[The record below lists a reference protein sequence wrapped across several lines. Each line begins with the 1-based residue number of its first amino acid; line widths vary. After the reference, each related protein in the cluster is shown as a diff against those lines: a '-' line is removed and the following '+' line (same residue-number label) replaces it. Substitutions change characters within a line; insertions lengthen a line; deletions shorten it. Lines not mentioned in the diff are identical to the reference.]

1 MRFVST
7 SRFGR
12 QKRLTLAVQLGLAM
26 SLSHS
31 AYAEDI
37 SNSLKNN
44 SADNIEANINHS
56 IDTSTDSSTDS
67 IKNVESTLKND
78 KAEDNETT
86 EVSGPSATLDAIT
99 VYSDGYRSTG
109 TKTALDPNDAPMS
122 YTRIDQN
129 LLQKR
134 QADSVNAA
142 LRYDPGVSTESRGT
156 VSIFDEYNIRGFK
169 TYSNFYDGLRLPYDG
184 AWNLMPQVDVYAT
197 EAVEVLK
204 GPASSL
210 YGYASPGGMVNQVAK
225 TPKSTQ
231 ENAVQ
236 LRLGNQNL
244 KEVAVDSTGSITDT
258 LNYRLVALKRQKDG
272 QMQTTEEERLLIN
285 PSLEWQATDD
295 VSVLANLFYQ
305 DDPEMVPSTPLPAVG
320 TVYKASYG
328 KLGSDAYAGDKWNR
342 FSKEVFMPSV
352 TANWDINDQLTFKHI
367 TRYTDAE
374 AQQRN
379 MYNSGGLISGSDN
392 ILNRVAYTTDERM
405 DNWTTD
411 NQLAYTFNT
420 ANTSHNLLF
429 GAEYQETDSSATY
442 YDAGADGTPNLDL
455 SNPDFSQI
463 NTDTLPLEAYRQK
476 EDIEQSQL
484 GFYVQ
489 DEMRWKDLTV
499 VAGLRHDNF
508 DSSTEQTKAT
518 EGEVYSDRTIDND
531 ASETSGRLAA
541 IYDFDNG
548 LSPYASYSQSFQPVV
563 GSNFITNEPFEPTT
577 ADQLEAGVKYLSK
590 DRATQGTLAV
600 FDITQKNVV
609 VADEINY
616 RSQTQTGEIESKG
629 VEISGSHMLNDWVD
643 LAASYSYTDAEITED
658 EFNPDVVGNTPA
670 QTAKHKATLWADY
683 YATDK
688 LTLNAGIRYEDGM
701 QIDKQNSDE
710 LPSVTLV
717 DIGGNYQINP
727 MLAVG
732 ASVNNLFDK
741 RYVGACYDI
750 NNCWMG
756 PERQMSVSL
765 KASF

>member
-7 SRFGR
+7 SKSIR

-31 AYAEDI
+31 VYAE
-37 SNSLKNN
+37 NSPTSIGNN
-44 SADNIEANINHS
+44 TVDNIENNVIETSVENSINTNKVGN
-56 IDTSTDSSTDS
+56 DTT
-67 IKNVESTLKND
+67 
-78 KAEDNETT
+78 AA
-86 EVSGPSATLDAIT
+86 PSATLDTIT

-109 TKTALDPNDAPMS
+109 TKTALDAEDAPMS
-122 YTRIDQN
+122 YTRIDQE

-142 LRYDPGVSTESRGT
+142 LRYEPGVSTESRGT

-197 EAVEVLK
+197 EAVEVVK

-210 YGYASPGGMVNQVAK
+210 YGYAAPGGMVNQIAK

-231 ENAVQ
+231 ENEVQ

-244 KEVAVDSTGSITDT
+244 KEVAVDTTGPVSDM

-295 VSVLANLFYQ
+295 VSILANLFYQ

-328 KLGSDAYAGDKWNR
+328 KLGSDAYAGDEWNK

-352 TANWDINDQLTFKHI
+352 TVNWDIDENLTFKHI
-367 TRYTDAE
+367 LRYTDAE
-374 AQQRN
+374 AEQRN
-379 MYNSGGLISGSDN
+379 MYNSGGFVDGSDT

-405 DNWTTD
+405 KNWTTD
-411 NQLAYTFNT
+411 NQLAYTFDT
-420 ANTSHNLLF
+420 ENTSHNLLF
-429 GAEYQETDSSATY
+429 GAEYQETDSDAVY
-442 YDAGADGTPNLDL
+442 YNAGANGTPNLDL

-463 NTDTLPLEAYRQK
+463 NTATLPLNTYRQTQ
-476 EDIEQSQL
+476 DIEQSQL

-489 DEMRWKDLTV
+489 DEMKWQDLTV

-508 DSSTEQTKAT
+508 ESTTEQTDASQ
-518 EGEVYSDRTIDND
+518 GAVYNNETFGND
-531 ASETSGRLAA
+531 ASETSGRFAA

-548 LSPYASYSQSFQPVV
+548 LSPFVSYSESFQPVV
-563 GSNFITNEPFEPTT
+563 GSNFITNEPFDPST
-577 ADQLEAGVKYLSK
+577 ADQLEAGVKYLSP
-590 DRATQGTLAV
+590 DRATKGTLAV
-600 FDITQKNVV
+600 FDITQKNVIV
-609 VADEINY
+609 TNPADY
-616 RSQTQTGEIESKG
+616 QQKVQTGEIESKG
-629 VEISGSHMLNDWVD
+629 FEISGSRMLNDWVD
-643 LAASYSYTDAEITED
+643 VAASYSYTDAEITKD

-688 LTLNAGIRYEDGM
+688 LTLNAGVRYEGGM
-701 QIDKQNSDE
+701 QLDKQNSDE

-717 DIGGNYQINP
+717 DVGGSYQINP
-727 MLAVG
+727 MLTLG

-741 RYVGACYDI
+741 TYVGACYDI

-756 PERQMSVSL
+756 PEREMSVSL

>member
-1 MRFVST
+1 MPKPSHKKPLV
-7 SRFGR
+7 
-12 QKRLTLAVQLGLAM
+12 KAIQLSFLM
-26 SLSHS
+26 SISYQ
-31 AYAEDI
+31 AYAATDLNDMSNDI
-37 SNSLKNN
+37 SEPGT
-44 SADNIEANINHS
+44 SAQ
-56 IDTSTDSSTDS
+56 TTVPST
-67 IKNVESTLKND
+67 TL
-78 KAEDNETT
+78 ED
-86 EVSGPSATLDAIT
+86 IT
-99 VYSDGYRSTG
+99 VYADSYRTTS
-109 TKTALDPNDAPMS
+109 TKTALDPEDAPMS
-122 YTRIDQN
+122 YTRIDQD

-142 LRYDPGVSTESRGT
+142 LRYEPGVSTESRGT

-197 EAVEVLK
+197 EAVEVVK

-225 TPKSTQ
+225 APKSTQ
-231 ENAVQ
+231 ENEVQ

-244 KEVAVDSTGSITDT
+244 KEVAVDSTGPITDT

-295 VSVLANLFYQ
+295 VSILANLFYQ

-328 KLGSDAYAGDKWNR
+328 KLGSDAYAGDEWNK
-342 FSKEVFMPSV
+342 FSKEVFIPSV
-352 TANWDINDQLTFKHI
+352 TVNWDINDKLTFKHI

-379 MYNSGGLISGSDN
+379 IYNSKGYVPGSDT
-392 ILNRVAYTTDERM
+392 ILNRIAYTTDENM
-405 DNWTTD
+405 NNWTTD
-411 NQLAYTFNT
+411 NQLAYTFDT
-420 ANTSHNLLF
+420 ENTSHNLLF
-429 GAEYQETDSSATY
+429 GAEYQETDSDAVY
-442 YDAGADGTPNLDL
+442 YNAGANGTPNLDL

-463 NTDTLPLEAYRQK
+463 NTATLPLNTYRQTQ
-476 EDIEQSQL
+476 DIEQSQL

-489 DEMRWKDLTV
+489 DEMKWQDLTV

-508 DSSTEQTKAT
+508 ESTTEQTEASQ
-518 EGEVYSDRTIDND
+518 GAVYDNETFGND
-531 ASETSGRLAA
+531 ASETSGRFAA

-548 LSPYASYSQSFQPVV
+548 LSPFVSYSESFQPVV
-563 GSNFITNEPFEPTT
+563 GSNFITNEPFDPST
-577 ADQLEAGVKYLSK
+577 ADQLEAGLKYLSP
-590 DRATQGTLAV
+590 DRATKGTLAV
-600 FDITQKNVV
+600 FDITQQNVV
-609 VADEINY
+609 VTNPADY
-616 RSQTQTGEIESKG
+616 RQKVQTGEIESKG
-629 VEISGSHMLNDWVD
+629 FEISGSRMLNDWVD
-643 LAASYSYTDAEITED
+643 VAASYSYTDAEITED

-688 LTLNAGIRYEDGM
+688 LTLNAGVRYEDGI

-732 ASVNNLFDK
+732 ASINNLFDK
-741 RYVGACYDI
+741 TYVGACYDTE
-750 NNCWMG
+750 NCWMG
-756 PERQMSVSL
+756 PERQMSVSATA
-765 KASF
+765 KF

>member
-1 MRFVST
+1 MRSPLPFQSI
-7 SRFGR
+7 
-12 QKRLTLAVQLGLAM
+12 QKKRLTVAIQIGLVM
-26 SLSHS
+26 GISHA
-31 AYAEDI
+31 AYAEDVPKL
-37 SNSLKNN
+37 NG
-44 SADNIEANINHS
+44 
-56 IDTSTDSSTDS
+56 
-67 IKNVESTLKND
+67 
-78 KAEDNETT
+78 DNEAT
-86 EVSGPSATLDAIT
+86 PSTTLDAVT
-99 VYSDGYRSTG
+99 VYADSYRSTG

-122 YTRIDQN
+122 YTRIDQE

-142 LRYDPGVSTESRGT
+142 LRYEPGVTTESRGT

-184 AWNLMPQVDVYAT
+184 AWNLMPQVDIYAT

-210 YGYASPGGMVNQVAK
+210 YGYAAPGGMVNQVAK
-225 TPKSTQ
+225 SPKNTQ
-231 ENAVQ
+231 ASEVQ
-236 LRLGNQNL
+236 FRLGNQNL
-244 KEVAVDSTGSITDT
+244 KEVAIDTTGPLTDT
-258 LNYRLVALKRQKDG
+258 LNYRLVALKRKKDG
-272 QMQTTEEERLLIN
+272 QMQTTEEERTLIN

-305 DDPEMVPSTPLPAVG
+305 ADPEMVPSTPLPAVG

-328 KLGSDAYAGDKWNR
+328 KLDSDAYAGDKWNR

-352 TANWDINDQLTFKHI
+352 TVNWNINDQLTFKHV

-379 MYNSGGLISGSDN
+379 IYNRGFVEGSDTT
-392 ILNRVAYTTDERM
+392 LNRVAYTTDETM
-405 DNWTTD
+405 HNWTTD
-411 NQLAYTFNT
+411 NQLAYQLKT

-429 GAEYQETDSSATY
+429 GVEYQETDSNATY
-442 YDAGADGTPNLDL
+442 YDAGAAGTPNLDL
-455 SNPDFSQI
+455 SSPDFSQI
-463 NTDTLPLEAYRQK
+463 NGDNLPLDTYRQK
-476 EDIEQSQL
+476 QDIEQSQL
-484 GFYVQ
+484 GLYVQ
-489 DEMRWKDLTV
+489 DEMQWQDLTV

-508 DSSTEQTKAT
+508 DSSTEQTEAT
-518 EGEVYSDRTIDND
+518 KGAVYSDKTISND

-563 GSNFITNEPFEPTT
+563 GSNFITNEAFKPTT
-577 ADQLEAGVKYLSK
+577 ADQLEAGIKYLSS

-609 VADEINY
+609 VTNPSN
-616 RSQTQTGEIESKG
+616 SQQKVQTGEITSKG

-643 LAASYSYTDAEITED
+643 IAASYSYTDAEITED

-670 QTAKHKATLWADY
+670 QIAKHKATLWADY

-688 LTLNAGIRYEDGM
+688 LTLNAGVRYEGGM
-701 QIDKQNSDE
+701 QVDKQNSDE

-732 ASVNNLFDK
+732 ASINNLFDK
-741 RYVGACYDI
+741 TYVGACYDLE
-750 NNCWMG
+750 NCWMG

>member
-1 MRFVST
+1 MRSPVT
-7 SRFGR
+7 SNSIQKKRF
-12 QKRLTLAVQLGLAM
+12 TTAVQIGLIL
-26 SLSHS
+26 SVSHS

-37 SNSLKNN
+37 RSN
-44 SADNIEANINHS
+44 I
-56 IDTSTDSSTDS
+56 
-67 IKNVESTLKND
+67 
-78 KAEDNETT
+78 EDNETAT
-86 EVSGPSATLDAIT
+86 PSTTLDTIA
-99 VYSDGYRSTG
+99 VYADSYRSTG

-122 YTRIDQN
+122 YTRIDQE

-142 LRYDPGVSTESRGT
+142 LRYEPGISAESRGT

-184 AWNLMPQVDVYAT
+184 AWNLMPQVDIYAT
-197 EAVEVLK
+197 ESVEVVK

-231 ENAVQ
+231 ASEVQ

-244 KEVAVDSTGSITDT
+244 KEVGVDTTGPITDT
-258 LNYRLVALKRQKDG
+258 LNYRLVALKRKKDG
-272 QMQTTEEERLLIN
+272 QMQTTEEERTLIN
-285 PSLEWQATDD
+285 PSIEWQPTED
-295 VSVLANLFYQ
+295 VSVLANVFYQ

-320 TVYKASYG
+320 TVYNASYG

-342 FSKEVFMPSV
+342 FSKEVLMPSV
-352 TANWDINDQLTFKHI
+352 TVNWDINDKLTFKHI
-367 TRYTDAE
+367 LRYTDAE

-379 MYNSGGLISGSDN
+379 MYNSGFVSGSDK
-392 ILNRVAYTTDERM
+392 ILNRVAYTTDESM
-405 DNWTTD
+405 NNWTTD
-411 NQLAYTFNT
+411 NQLAYKLDT

-429 GAEYQETDSSATY
+429 GVEYQETDSTATY

-463 NTDTLPLEAYRQK
+463 NADTLPLNNYRQD
-476 EDIEQSQL
+476 ESIEQSQL

-489 DEMRWKDLTV
+489 DEMKWQDLTV

-508 DSSTEQTKAT
+508 DSITDQTKASA
-518 EGEVYSDRTIDND
+518 GAVYSDQKIDND
-531 ASETSGRLAA
+531 ASKTSGRLAA
-541 IYDFDNG
+541 IYAFDNG
-548 LSPYASYSQSFQPVV
+548 ISPYASYSQSFQPVV
-563 GSNFITNEPFEPTT
+563 GSNFITNKPFEPTT
-577 ADQLEAGVKYLSK
+577 ADQLEAGVKYLSPN
-590 DRATQGTLAV
+590 RATQGTLAV

-616 RSQTQTGEIESKG
+616 RSQTQTGEISSKG
-629 VEISGSHMLNDWVD
+629 FEVSGSHMLNDWVD
-643 LAASYSYTDAEITED
+643 VAASYSYTDAEITAD

-688 LTLNAGIRYEDGM
+688 LTLNAGVRYEDGM
-701 QIDKQNSDE
+701 QLDKQNSDE

-727 MLAVG
+727 MLTVG
-732 ASVNNLFDK
+732 ASINNLFDK
-741 RYVGACYDI
+741 TYVGACYDI

-756 PERQMSVSL
+756 PERQLSVSL
-765 KASF
+765 KANF

>member
-1 MRFVST
+1 MRFVS
-7 SRFGR
+7 SSKSIR

-31 AYAEDI
+31 VYAE
-37 SNSLKNN
+37 NSPTSIGNN
-44 SADNIEANINHS
+44 TVDNIENNVIETSVENS
-56 IDTSTDSSTDS
+56 LNTNKVSNDTT
-67 IKNVESTLKND
+67 
-78 KAEDNETT
+78 AA
-86 EVSGPSATLDAIT
+86 PSATLDTIT

-109 TKTALDPNDAPMS
+109 TKTALDPEDAPMS
-122 YTRIDQN
+122 YTRIDQE

-142 LRYDPGVSTESRGT
+142 LRYEPGVSTESRGT

-197 EAVEVLK
+197 EAVEVVK

-210 YGYASPGGMVNQVAK
+210 YGYAAPGGMVNQVAK
-225 TPKSTQ
+225 APKSTQ
-231 ENAVQ
+231 ENEVQ
-236 LRLGNQNL
+236 LRFGNQNL
-244 KEVAVDSTGSITDT
+244 KEVAVDSTGPITDT

-295 VSVLANLFYQ
+295 VSILANLFYQ

-328 KLGSDAYAGDKWNR
+328 KLGSDAYAGDEWNK

-352 TANWDINDQLTFKHI
+352 TVNWDINDKLTFKHI

-379 MYNSGGLISGSDN
+379 IYNSAGYVPGSDT
-392 ILNRVAYTTDERM
+392 ILNRIAYTTDENM
-405 DNWTTD
+405 NNWTTD
-411 NQLAYTFNT
+411 NQLAYTFDT
-420 ANTSHNLLF
+420 ENTSHNLLF
-429 GAEYQETDSSATY
+429 GAEYQETDSDAVY
-442 YDAGADGTPNLDL
+442 YNAGANGTPNLDL

-463 NTDTLPLEAYRQK
+463 NTATLPLNTYRQTQ
-476 EDIEQSQL
+476 DIEQSQL

-489 DEMRWKDLTV
+489 DEMKWQDLTV

-508 DSSTEQTKAT
+508 ESTTEQTEASQ
-518 EGEVYSDRTIDND
+518 GAVYSNKTFGND
-531 ASETSGRLAA
+531 ASEISGRFAA

-548 LSPYASYSQSFQPVV
+548 LSPFVSYSESFQPVT
-563 GSNFITNEPFEPTT
+563 GSNFITNEAFEPTT
-577 ADQLEAGVKYLSK
+577 ADQLEAGIKYLSP
-590 DRATQGTLAV
+590 DRATKGTFAV
-600 FDITQKNVV
+600 FDIAQKNVV
-609 VADEINY
+609 VSDYVNY
-616 RSQTQTGEIESKG
+616 TNQTQTGEIESKG
-629 VEISGSHMLNDWVD
+629 FEISGSRMLNDWVD
-643 LAASYSYTDAEITED
+643 VAASYSYTDAEITED
-658 EFNPDVVGNTPA
+658 EFNPETVGNMPA
-670 QTAKHKATLWADY
+670 QIAKHKATLWADFY
-683 YATDK
+683 PSDK
-688 LTLNAGIRYEDGM
+688 LTLNAGVRYQDGM
-701 QIDKQNSDE
+701 QIDRLNTDE

-717 DIGGNYQINP
+717 DIGGSYRINP
-727 MLAVG
+727 MLTVG
-732 ASVNNLFDK
+732 ASINNLFDK
-741 RYVGACYDI
+741 TYVGACYDI

-756 PERQMSVSL
+756 PEREMSVSL

>member
-1 MRFVST
+1 MPSLLRSE
-7 SRFGR
+7 SARKK
-12 QKRLTLAVQLGLAM
+12 QLKMAVRIGLLM
-26 SLSHS
+26 SISHA
-31 AYAEDI
+31 AYAKETTNHIEDI
-37 SNSLKNN
+37 QNE
-44 SADNIEANINHS
+44 DENI
-56 IDTSTDSSTDS
+56 
-67 IKNVESTLKND
+67 
-78 KAEDNETT
+78 TT
-86 EVSGPSATLDAIT
+86 VNPTPATTLDTIT
-99 VYSDGYRSTG
+99 VYADSYRSTG

-122 YTRIDQN
+122 YSRINQE

-142 LRYDPGVSTESRGT
+142 LRYEPGVSTESRGT

-184 AWNLMPQVDVYAT
+184 AWNLMPQVDIYAT

-210 YGYASPGGMVNQVAK
+210 YGYAAPGGMVNQVAK

-231 ENAVQ
+231 ASEVQ

-244 KEVAVDSTGSITDT
+244 KEMAVDTTGPISDT
-258 LNYRLVALKRQKDG
+258 LNYRLVALKRKKEG
-272 QMQTTEEERLLIN
+272 QMQTTEEERTLIN
-285 PSLEWQATDD
+285 PSLEWRPTED

-320 TVYKASYG
+320 TVYNASYG
-328 KLGSDAYAGDKWNR
+328 KLDSDAYAGDEWNH
-342 FSKEVFMPSV
+342 FSKEVIMPSV
-352 TANWDINDQLTFKHI
+352 TVNWAINDKLTFKHI
-367 TRYTDAE
+367 LRYTDAE

-379 MYNSGGLISGSDN
+379 MYNQEGFITGSDK
-392 ILNRVAYTTDERM
+392 ILNRVAYTTDEKM
-405 DNWTTD
+405 NNWTTD
-411 NQLAYTFNT
+411 NQLAYKLDT

-429 GAEYQETDSSATY
+429 GVEYQETDSSATY

-455 SNPDFSQI
+455 SKPDSSQI
-463 NTDTLPLEAYRQK
+463 NADTLPLDIYRQK
-476 EDIEQSQL
+476 QDIEQSQL

-489 DEMRWKDLTV
+489 DEMQWQDLTV

-508 DSSTEQTKAT
+508 DSTTEQTEAT
-518 EGEVYSDRTIDND
+518 KGTVYSNKTIDND
-531 ASETSGRLAA
+531 ASKTSGRLAA

-563 GSNFITNEPFEPTT
+563 GSNFITNKAFEPTT
-577 ADQLEAGVKYLSK
+577 ADQLEVGIKYLSP

-609 VADEINY
+609 VTNPAN
-616 RSQTQTGEIESKG
+616 SQQKVQTGEITSKG
-629 VEISGSHMLNDWVD
+629 FEVSGSHMLSDWVD
-643 LAASYSYTDAEITED
+643 IAASYSYTDAEITED

-688 LTLNAGIRYEDGM
+688 LTLNAGVRYEDGM
-701 QIDKQNSDE
+701 QLDKQNSDE

-717 DIGGNYQINP
+717 DIGGSYQINP

-732 ASVNNLFDK
+732 ASINNLFDK
-741 RYVGACYDI
+741 TYVGTCYDS

-765 KASF
+765 KANF

>member
-1 MRFVST
+1 MPSLLCSKSARKKQL
-7 SRFGR
+7 RI
-12 QKRLTLAVQLGLAM
+12 AVRIGLLM
-26 SLSHS
+26 SISHA
-31 AYAEDI
+31 AYAEETA
-37 SNSLKNN
+37 NH
-44 SADNIEANINHS
+44 IEDVQNE
-56 IDTSTDSSTDS
+56 DE
-67 IKNVESTLKND
+67 NV
-78 KAEDNETT
+78 TT
-86 EVSGPSATLDAIT
+86 VNPTPATTLDTIT
-99 VYSDGYRSTG
+99 VYADSYRSTG
-109 TKTALDPNDAPMS
+109 TKTALDPNDAPIS
-122 YTRIDQN
+122 YTRINQE

-142 LRYDPGVSTESRGT
+142 LRYEPGVSTESRGT

-184 AWNLMPQVDVYAT
+184 AWNLMPQVDIYAT
-197 EAVEVLK
+197 EAVDILK

-210 YGYASPGGMVNQVAK
+210 YGYAAPGGMVNQVAK

-231 ENAVQ
+231 ASEVQ

-244 KEVAVDSTGSITDT
+244 KEMAVDTTGPISDT
-258 LNYRLVALKRQKDG
+258 LNYRLVALKRKKDG
-272 QMQTTEEERLLIN
+272 QMQTTEEERTLIN
-285 PSLEWQATDD
+285 PSLEWRPTEN

-320 TVYKASYG
+320 TVYNASYG
-328 KLGSDAYAGDKWNR
+328 KLDSDAYAGDEWNH
-342 FSKEVFMPSV
+342 FSKEVIMPSV
-352 TANWDINDQLTFKHI
+352 TVNWAINDKLTFKHI
-367 TRYTDAE
+367 LRYTDAE

-379 MYNSGGLISGSDN
+379 MYNQEGFITGSDK
-392 ILNRVAYTTDERM
+392 ILNRVAYTTDEKM
-405 DNWTTD
+405 NNWTTD
-411 NQLAYTFNT
+411 NQLAYQLDT

-429 GAEYQETDSSATY
+429 GVEYQETDSSATY

-455 SNPDFSQI
+455 SKPDSSQI
-463 NTDTLPLEAYRQK
+463 NADTLPLDIYRQK
-476 EDIEQSQL
+476 QDIEQSQL

-489 DEMRWKDLTV
+489 DEMQWQDLTV

-508 DSSTEQTKAT
+508 DSTTEQTEAT
-518 EGEVYSDRTIDND
+518 KGAVYSNKTIDNN
-531 ASETSGRLAA
+531 ASKTSGRLAA

-563 GSNFITNEPFEPTT
+563 GSNFITNKAFEPTT
-577 ADQLEAGVKYLSK
+577 ADQLEVGIKYLSP

-609 VADEINY
+609 VTNPAN
-616 RSQTQTGEIESKG
+616 SQQKVQTGEITSKG
-629 VEISGSHMLNDWVD
+629 FEVSGSHMLSDWVD
-643 LAASYSYTDAEITED
+643 IAASYSYTDAEITED

-688 LTLNAGIRYEDGM
+688 LTLNAGVRYEDGM
-701 QIDKQNSDE
+701 QLDKQNSDE

-717 DIGGNYQINP
+717 DIGGSYQINP

-732 ASVNNLFDK
+732 ASINNLFDK
-741 RYVGACYDI
+741 TYVGTCYDS

-765 KASF
+765 KANF

>member
-1 MRFVST
+1 MRSPLPFQSI
-7 SRFGR
+7 
-12 QKRLTLAVQLGLAM
+12 QKKRLTVAIQIGLLM
-26 SLSHS
+26 GISHA
-31 AYAEDI
+31 AYAEDVPKL
-37 SNSLKNN
+37 NG
-44 SADNIEANINHS
+44 
-56 IDTSTDSSTDS
+56 
-67 IKNVESTLKND
+67 
-78 KAEDNETT
+78 DNEAT
-86 EVSGPSATLDAIT
+86 PSTTLDAVT
-99 VYSDGYRSTG
+99 VYADSYRSTG
-109 TKTALDPNDAPMS
+109 TKTALNPNDAPMS
-122 YTRIDQN
+122 YTRIDQE

-142 LRYDPGVSTESRGT
+142 LRYEPGVTTESRGT

-184 AWNLMPQVDVYAT
+184 AWNLMPQVDIYAT

-210 YGYASPGGMVNQVAK
+210 YGYAAPGGMVNQVAK
-225 TPKSTQ
+225 SPKNTQ
-231 ENAVQ
+231 ASEMQ

-244 KEVAVDSTGSITDT
+244 KEVAIDTTGPLTDT
-258 LNYRLVALKRQKDG
+258 LNYRLVALKRKKDG
-272 QMQTTEEERLLIN
+272 QMQTTEEERTLIN

-320 TVYKASYG
+320 TVYNASYG
-328 KLGSDAYAGDKWNR
+328 KLDSDAYAGDKWNR

-352 TANWDINDQLTFKHI
+352 TVNWNINDQLTFKHV

-379 MYNSGGLISGSDN
+379 IYNRGFVEGSDTT
-392 ILNRVAYTTDERM
+392 LNRVAYTTDETM
-405 DNWTTD
+405 HNWTTD
-411 NQLAYTFNT
+411 NQLAYQLDT

-429 GAEYQETDSSATY
+429 GVEYQETDSNATY
-442 YDAGADGTPNLDL
+442 YDAGPAGTPNLDL
-455 SNPDFSQI
+455 SSPDFSQI
-463 NTDTLPLEAYRQK
+463 NGDNLPLDTYRQK
-476 EDIEQSQL
+476 QDIEQSQL
-484 GFYVQ
+484 GLYVQ
-489 DEMRWKDLTV
+489 DEMQWQDLTV

-508 DSSTEQTKAT
+508 DSSTEQTEAT
-518 EGEVYSDRTIDND
+518 KGAVYSDKTISND

-563 GSNFITNEPFEPTT
+563 GSNFITNEAFKPTT
-577 ADQLEAGVKYLSK
+577 ADQLEAGIKYLSS

-609 VADEINY
+609 VTNPSN
-616 RSQTQTGEIESKG
+616 SQQKVQTGEITSKG
-629 VEISGSHMLNDWVD
+629 VEISGSHMLNDWID
-643 LAASYSYTDAEITED
+643 IAASYSYTDAEITED
-658 EFNPDVVGNTPA
+658 EFNPEVVGNTPA
-670 QTAKHKATLWADY
+670 QIAKHKATLWADY

-688 LTLNAGIRYEDGM
+688 ITLNAGVRYEGGM
-701 QIDKQNSDE
+701 QVDKQNSDE

-732 ASVNNLFDK
+732 ASINNLFDK
-741 RYVGACYDI
+741 TYVGACYDLE
-750 NNCWMG
+750 NCWMG
-756 PERQMSVSL
+756 PERQVSVSL

>member
-1 MRFVST
+1 MRSPLPFQSI
-7 SRFGR
+7 
-12 QKRLTLAVQLGLAM
+12 QKKRLTVAIQIGLLM
-26 SLSHS
+26 GISHA
-31 AYAEDI
+31 AYAEDVPKL
-37 SNSLKNN
+37 NG
-44 SADNIEANINHS
+44 
-56 IDTSTDSSTDS
+56 
-67 IKNVESTLKND
+67 
-78 KAEDNETT
+78 DNEAT
-86 EVSGPSATLDAIT
+86 PSTTLDAVT
-99 VYSDGYRSTG
+99 VYADSYRSTG

-122 YTRIDQN
+122 YTRIDQE

-142 LRYDPGVSTESRGT
+142 LRYEPGVTTESRGT

-184 AWNLMPQVDVYAT
+184 AWNLMPQVDIYAT
-197 EAVEVLK
+197 EAVEILK

-210 YGYASPGGMVNQVAK
+210 YGYAAPGGMVNQVAK
-225 TPKSTQ
+225 SPKNTQ
-231 ENAVQ
+231 ASEVQ

-244 KEVAVDSTGSITDT
+244 REVAIDTTGPLTDT
-258 LNYRLVALKRQKDG
+258 LNYRLVALKRKKDG
-272 QMQTTEEERLLIN
+272 QMQTTEEERTLIN

-320 TVYKASYG
+320 TVYNASYG
-328 KLGSDAYAGDKWNR
+328 KLDSDAYAGDKWNR

-352 TANWDINDQLTFKHI
+352 TVNWDLNDQLTFKHV

-379 MYNSGGLISGSDN
+379 IYNRGFVEGSDTT
-392 ILNRVAYTTDERM
+392 LNRVAYTTDETM
-405 DNWTTD
+405 NNWTTD
-411 NQLAYTFNT
+411 NQLAYQLDT

-429 GAEYQETDSSATY
+429 GVEYQETDSNATY
-442 YDAGADGTPNLDL
+442 YDAGPAGTPNLDL
-455 SNPDFSQI
+455 SSPDFSQI
-463 NTDTLPLEAYRQK
+463 NADNLPLDIYRQK
-476 EDIEQSQL
+476 QDIEQSQL
-484 GFYVQ
+484 GLYVQ
-489 DEMRWKDLTV
+489 DEMQWQDLTV

-508 DSSTEQTKAT
+508 DSSTEQTEAT
-518 EGEVYSDRTIDND
+518 KGAIYSDKTISND

-548 LSPYASYSQSFQPVV
+548 LSPYVSYSQSFQPVV
-563 GSNFITNEPFEPTT
+563 GSNFITNEPFKPTT
-577 ADQLEAGVKYLSK
+577 ADQLEAGIKYLSS

-600 FDITQKNVV
+600 FDITQKNVIV
-609 VADEINY
+609 TNPSN
-616 RSQTQTGEIESKG
+616 SQQKVQTGEITSKG

-643 LAASYSYTDAEITED
+643 IAASYSYTDAEITED

-670 QTAKHKATLWADY
+670 QIAKHKATLWADY

-688 LTLNAGIRYEDGM
+688 LTLNAGVRYEGGM
-701 QIDKQNSDE
+701 QVDKQNSDE

-732 ASVNNLFDK
+732 ASINNLFDK
-741 RYVGACYDI
+741 TYVGACYDLD
-750 NNCWMG
+750 NCWMG
-756 PERQMSVSL
+756 PERQVSVSL

>member
-1 MRFVST
+1 MRSH
-7 SRFGR
+7 
-12 QKRLTLAVQLGLAM
+12 LTTNVIRKKYLTTAVQIGLIMGM
-26 SLSHS
+26 SHA
-31 AYAEDI
+31 AYA
-37 SNSLKNN
+37 L
-44 SADNIEANINHS
+44 
-56 IDTSTDSSTDS
+56 
-67 IKNVESTLKND
+67 
-78 KAEDNETT
+78 ETT
-86 EVSGPSATLDAIT
+86 DNTENDEAATPSATLDAIT

-122 YTRIDQN
+122 YTKIDQE

-134 QADSVNAA
+134 QADSINAA
-142 LRYDPGVSTESRGT
+142 LRYEPGVSAESRGT

-184 AWNLMPQVDVYAT
+184 TYNLMPQVDIYAT
-197 EAVEVLK
+197 EAVEVVK
-204 GPASSL
+204 GSASSL
-210 YGYASPGGMVNQVAK
+210 YGYAAPGGMVNQIAK
-225 TPKSTQ
+225 APKSTQ
-231 ENAVQ
+231 ENEVQ

-244 KEVAVDSTGSITDT
+244 KEVAVDSTGPITDT

-320 TVYKASYG
+320 TVYNASYG
-328 KLGSDAYAGDKWNR
+328 KLGSDAYAGDEWNK

-352 TANWDINDQLTFKHI
+352 TVNWDINDKLTFKHI

-379 MYNSGGLISGSDN
+379 IYNSKGYVPGSDT
-392 ILNRVAYTTDERM
+392 ILNRIAYTTDESM
-405 DNWTTD
+405 KNWTTD
-411 NQLAYTFNT
+411 NQLAYKFNT

-429 GAEYQETDSSATY
+429 GIEYQETDSTADY
-442 YDAGADGTPNLDL
+442 YNAGADGTPNLDL

-463 NTDTLPLEAYRQK
+463 NTDTLPLDNFNRYD
-476 EDIEQSQL
+476 DIEQSQL
-484 GFYVQ
+484 GLYVQ
-489 DEMRWKDLTV
+489 DEMTWQDWTV
-499 VAGLRHDNF
+499 VAGLRHDKF
-508 DSSTEQTKAT
+508 KSIL
-518 EGEVYSDRTIDND
+518 DRTDTSKGEIPSEEMIDND

-541 IYDFDNG
+541 IYNFDNG
-548 LSPYASYSQSFQPVV
+548 LSPFMSYSQSFQPVV
-563 GSNFITNEPFEPTT
+563 GSNFITDEPFEPTT

-590 DRATQGTLAV
+590 DRATQGTIAV

-609 VADEINY
+609 VSDYVNY
-616 RSQTQTGEIESKG
+616 RNQTQTGEIASKG
-629 VEISGSHMLNDWVD
+629 FEISGSRMLNDWVD
-643 LAASYSYTDAEITED
+643 LAASYSYTDAEITE
-658 EFNPDVVGNTPA
+658 EEINPEVVGNTPA
-670 QTAKHKATLWADY
+670 QVAKHKATLWADY

-688 LTLNAGIRYEDGM
+688 LTLNAGVRYEDGM
-701 QIDKQNSDE
+701 QIDRQNTDE

-732 ASVNNLFDK
+732 ASINNLFDK
-741 RYVGACYDI
+741 TYVGACYDI

-765 KASF
+765 KANF

>member
-1 MRFVST
+1 MRSH
-7 SRFGR
+7 
-12 QKRLTLAVQLGLAM
+12 LTTNVIRKKYLTTAVQIGLIMGM
-26 SLSHS
+26 SHA
-31 AYAEDI
+31 AYA
-37 SNSLKNN
+37 
-44 SADNIEANINHS
+44 
-56 IDTSTDSSTDS
+56 
-67 IKNVESTLKND
+67 V
-78 KAEDNETT
+78 ETT
-86 EVSGPSATLDAIT
+86 NNTENDEAATPSATLDAIT

-122 YTRIDQN
+122 YTRIDQD

-142 LRYDPGVSTESRGT
+142 LRYEPGVSSESRGT
-156 VSIFDEYNIRGFK
+156 VSVFDEYNIRGFK

-197 EAVEVLK
+197 EAVEVVK

-210 YGYASPGGMVNQVAK
+210 YGYAAPGGMVNQIAK
-225 TPKSTQ
+225 APKSTQ
-231 ENAVQ
+231 ENEVQ

-244 KEVAVDSTGSITDT
+244 KEVAVDSTGPITDT
-258 LNYRLVALKRQKDG
+258 LDYRFVALKRQKDG

-320 TVYKASYG
+320 TVYNASYG
-328 KLGSDAYAGDKWNR
+328 KLGSDAYAGDEWNK

-352 TANWDINDQLTFKHI
+352 TVNWDINDQLAFKHI

-379 MYNSGGLISGSDN
+379 MYNRGFIDGSDKV
-392 ILNRVAYTTDERM
+392 LKRSAYTTDESM
-405 DNWTTD
+405 NNWTTD
-411 NQLAYTFNT
+411 NQLAYQFDT

-429 GAEYQETDSSATY
+429 GVEYQETDSTVSYRDTL
-442 YDAGADGTPNLDL
+442 DSKDLPIDL
-455 SNPDFSQI
+455 SKPSFSQI
-463 NTDTLPLEAYRQK
+463 STDMLPLDTYYQK
-476 EDIEQSQL
+476 DDIEQSQL
-484 GFYVQ
+484 GLYVQ
-489 DEMRWKDLTV
+489 DEMRWQDWTV
-499 VAGLRHDNF
+499 VAGLRHDDFKSTNEQR
-508 DSSTEQTKAT
+508 SSYLGTP
-518 EGEVYSDRTIDND
+518 GEKTIIND
-531 ASETSGRLAA
+531 AKETSGRFAA
-541 IYDFDNG
+541 IYDFGNG
-548 LSPYASYSQSFQPVV
+548 LSPFASYSESFQPVV
-563 GSNFITNEPFEPTT
+563 GSNFITNEPFEPST
-577 ADQLEAGVKYLSK
+577 ADQLEAGFKYLSP

-600 FDITQKNVV
+600 FDITQKNVIV
-609 VADEINY
+609 TNPAN
-616 RSQTQTGEIESKG
+616 SQQKVQTGEIESKG
-629 VEISGSHMLNDWVD
+629 FEISGSRMLNDWVD

-658 EFNPDVVGNTPA
+658 EFNPDIVGNTPA

-688 LTLNAGIRYEDGM
+688 LTLNAGVRYEDGM

-717 DIGGNYQINP
+717 DVGGSYQINP

-732 ASVNNLFDK
+732 ASINNLFDK
-741 RYVGACYDI
+741 TYVGACYDI

-765 KASF
+765 KANF

>member
-1 MRFVST
+1 MRSPVTSNST
-7 SRFGR
+7 
-12 QKRLTLAVQLGLAM
+12 QKKRLTTAVQIGLIL
-26 SLSHS
+26 SVSHS

-37 SNSLKNN
+37 RSN
-44 SADNIEANINHS
+44 IG
-56 IDTSTDSSTDS
+56 
-67 IKNVESTLKND
+67 
-78 KAEDNETT
+78 DNETAT
-86 EVSGPSATLDAIT
+86 PSTILDTIA
-99 VYSDGYRSTG
+99 VYADSYRSTG

-122 YTRIDQN
+122 YTRIDQE

-142 LRYDPGVSTESRGT
+142 LRYEPGISAESRGT

-184 AWNLMPQVDVYAT
+184 AWNLMPQVDIYAT
-197 EAVEVLK
+197 ESVEVVK

-231 ENAVQ
+231 ASEVQ

-244 KEVAVDSTGSITDT
+244 KEVGVDTTGPITDT
-258 LNYRLVALKRQKDG
+258 LNYRLVALKRKKDG
-272 QMQTTEEERLLIN
+272 QMQTTEEERTLIN
-285 PSLEWQATDD
+285 PSIEWQPTED
-295 VSVLANLFYQ
+295 VSVLANVFYQ
-305 DDPEMVPSTPLPAVG
+305 DDPEMVASTPLPAVG
-320 TVYKASYG
+320 TVYNASYG

-342 FSKEVFMPSV
+342 FSKEVLMPSV
-352 TANWDINDQLTFKHI
+352 TVNWDINDQLTFKHI
-367 TRYTDAE
+367 LRYTDAE

-379 MYNSGGLISGSDN
+379 MYNSGFVSGSDK
-392 ILNRVAYTTDERM
+392 ILNRVAYTTDESM
-405 DNWTTD
+405 NNWTTD
-411 NQLAYTFNT
+411 NQLAYKLDT

-429 GAEYQETDSSATY
+429 GVEYQETDSTATY

-463 NTDTLPLEAYRQK
+463 NADTLPLNNYRQD
-476 EDIEQSQL
+476 ESIEQSQL

-489 DEMRWKDLTV
+489 DEMKWQDLTV

-508 DSSTEQTKAT
+508 DSITDQTKASA
-518 EGEVYSDRTIDND
+518 GAIYSDQTIDND
-531 ASETSGRLAA
+531 ASKTSGRLAA
-541 IYDFDNG
+541 IYAFDNG
-548 LSPYASYSQSFQPVV
+548 ISPYASYSQSFQPVV
-563 GSNFITNEPFEPTT
+563 GSNFITNKPFEPTT
-577 ADQLEAGVKYLSK
+577 ADQLEAGIKYLSPN
-590 DRATQGTLAV
+590 RATQGTLAV

-616 RSQTQTGEIESKG
+616 RSQTQTGEISSKG
-629 VEISGSHMLNDWVD
+629 FEVSGSHMLNDWVD
-643 LAASYSYTDAEITED
+643 VAASYSYTDAEITAD
-658 EFNPDVVGNTPA
+658 EFNPNVVGNTPA

-688 LTLNAGIRYEDGM
+688 LTLNAGVRYEGGM
-701 QIDKQNSDE
+701 QLDKQNSDE

-727 MLAVG
+727 MFTVG
-732 ASVNNLFDK
+732 ASINNLFDK
-741 RYVGACYDI
+741 TYVGACYDI

-756 PERQMSVSL
+756 PERQLSVSL
-765 KASF
+765 KANF

>member
-1 MRFVST
+1 MRFIST
-7 SRFGR
+7 STSIR
-12 QKRLTLAVQLGLAM
+12 QKRLTLAVQLGLVM
-26 SLSHS
+26 GLSHA
-31 AYAEDI
+31 AYAETMP
-37 SNSLKNN
+37 N
-44 SADNIEANINHS
+44 NIENS
-56 IDTSTDSSTDS
+56 
-67 IKNVESTLKND
+67 VEND
-78 KAEDNETT
+78 VDNDVGNDVNNNETVT
-86 EVSGPSATLDAIT
+86 PSTTLDTIT
-99 VYSDGYRSTG
+99 VYADNYRSTG

-122 YTRIDQN
+122 YTRIDQA

-142 LRYDPGVSTESRGT
+142 LRYEPGVSTESRGT

-184 AWNLMPQVDVYAT
+184 AWNLMPQVDIYAT
-197 EAVEVLK
+197 EAVEIVK

-231 ENAVQ
+231 ASEVQ

-244 KEVAVDSTGSITDT
+244 KEVAVDTTGPISDT

-272 QMQTTEEERLLIN
+272 QMQTTEEERTLIN
-285 PSLEWQATDD
+285 PSLEWQPTKD

-320 TVYKASYG
+320 TVYHASYG
-328 KLGSDAYAGDKWNR
+328 KLGSDAYAGDEWNH

-352 TANWDINDQLTFKHI
+352 TINWDINDNLTFKHI
-367 TRYTDAE
+367 LRYTDAD

-379 MYNSGGLISGSDN
+379 MYNSGFVSGSDK
-392 ILNRVAYTTDERM
+392 ILNRVAYTTDESM
-405 DNWTTD
+405 SNWTTD
-411 NQLAYTFNT
+411 NQLAYKFDT

-429 GAEYQETDSSATY
+429 GVEYQETDSSATY
-442 YDAGADGTPNLDL
+442 YDAGANGTPNLDL
-455 SNPDFSQI
+455 SNPDYSQI
-463 NTDTLPLEAYRQK
+463 NADTLPLEAYRQN

-489 DEMRWKDLTV
+489 DEMKWQDLIV

-508 DSSTEQTKAT
+508 DSITKQTKASKGT
-518 EGEVYSDRTIDND
+518 IYSDRTIDND

-563 GSNFITNEPFEPTT
+563 GSNFITNAPFKPTT
-577 ADQLEAGVKYLSK
+577 ADQLEAGIKYLSAN
-590 DRATQGTLAV
+590 RATQGTLAV

-616 RSQTQTGEIESKG
+616 RSQTQTGEITSKG
-629 VEISGSHMLNDWVD
+629 FEVSGSHMLNDWVD
-643 LAASYSYTDAEITED
+643 IAASYSYTDAEITED

-688 LTLNAGIRYEDGM
+688 LSLNAGVRYEGGM
-701 QIDKQNSDE
+701 QLDKQNSDE

-727 MLAVG
+727 MLTVG

-741 RYVGACYDI
+741 TYVGACYDI

-765 KASF
+765 KANF

>member
-1 MRFVST
+1 MRSPLP
-7 SRFGR
+7 S
-12 QKRLTLAVQLGLAM
+12 QSIQKKRLTVAIQIGLLM
-26 SLSHS
+26 GISHA
-31 AYAEDI
+31 AYAEDVP
-37 SNSLKNN
+37 NLNG
-44 SADNIEANINHS
+44 
-56 IDTSTDSSTDS
+56 
-67 IKNVESTLKND
+67 
-78 KAEDNETT
+78 DNEAT
-86 EVSGPSATLDAIT
+86 PSTTLDAVT
-99 VYSDGYRSTG
+99 VYTDSYRSTG

-122 YTRIDQN
+122 YTKIDQE

-142 LRYDPGVSTESRGT
+142 LRYEPGVTTESRGT

-184 AWNLMPQVDVYAT
+184 AWNLMPQVDIYAT
-197 EAVEVLK
+197 EVVEVLK

-210 YGYASPGGMVNQVAK
+210 YGYAAPGGMVNQVAK
-225 TPKSTQ
+225 SPKNTQ
-231 ENAVQ
+231 ASEVQ

-244 KEVAVDSTGSITDT
+244 KEVAIDTTGPLTDT

-272 QMQTTEEERLLIN
+272 QMQTTEEERLLVN

-320 TVYKASYG
+320 TVYHASYG

-352 TANWDINDQLTFKHI
+352 TINWDINDRLTFKHI

-379 MYNSGGLISGSDN
+379 IYNRGFVEGSDTT
-392 ILNRVAYTTDERM
+392 LNRVAYTTDETM
-405 DNWTTD
+405 NNWTTD
-411 NQLAYTFNT
+411 NQLAYQLDT

-429 GAEYQETDSSATY
+429 GVEYQETDSNATY
-442 YDAGADGTPNLDL
+442 YDAGPAGTPNLDL
-455 SNPDFSQI
+455 SSPDFSQI
-463 NTDTLPLEAYRQK
+463 NADNLPLDIYRQK
-476 EDIEQSQL
+476 QDIKQSQL
-484 GFYVQ
+484 GLYVQ
-489 DEMRWKDLTV
+489 DEMQWQDLTV

-508 DSSTEQTKAT
+508 DSSTEQTEAT
-518 EGEVYSDRTIDND
+518 KGVIYSDKMIDND

-563 GSNFITNEPFEPTT
+563 GSNFITNEAFKPTT
-577 ADQLEAGVKYLSK
+577 ADQLEAGIKYLSS

-600 FDITQKNVV
+600 FDITQKNVIV
-609 VADEINY
+609 TNPSNY
-616 RSQTQTGEIESKG
+616 QQKVQTGEITSKG
-629 VEISGSHMLNDWVD
+629 VEVSGSHMLNEWVD
-643 LAASYSYTDAEITED
+643 IAASYSYTDAEIAED

-683 YATDK
+683 YTTDK
-688 LTLNAGIRYEDGM
+688 ITLNAGVRYEGGM

-732 ASVNNLFDK
+732 ASINNLFDK
-741 RYVGACYDI
+741 TYVGACYDLD
-750 NNCWMG
+750 NCWMG
-756 PERQMSVSL
+756 PERQVSVSL